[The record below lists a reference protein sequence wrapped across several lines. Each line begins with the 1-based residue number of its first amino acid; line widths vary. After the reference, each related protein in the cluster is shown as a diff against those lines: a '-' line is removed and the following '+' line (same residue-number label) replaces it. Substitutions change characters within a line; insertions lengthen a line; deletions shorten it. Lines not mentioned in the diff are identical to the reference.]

1 MFVFTLR
8 FIKIIVL
15 GIMKTRKEKEIINE
29 QQESTYVKRGKEGG
43 KKKEKKRKKIWKERY
58 WARNSTDI
66 K

>member
-29 QQESTYVKRGKEGG
+29 RQESTYVKRGKKGG
-43 KKKEKKRKKIWKERY
+43 KKKEKKGKKYER
-58 WARNSTDI
+58 NVI
-66 K
+66 GLEILPI